1 MEQQK
6 ASISLKLFLA
16 VFLGSLIFPIYK
28 SAALEEAAA
37 PAEALVLNAGETRII
52 DNLSPD
58 STPTIRVIDNPHAL
72 IVHGS
77 DTGKLVLLG
86 AERGKWE
93 ISAKRPSGEAVSYDV
108 TVLSIRNPG
117 KPLKPAE
124 MPSADSTV
132 PISGPVASGPS
143 ADSIVS
149 PPAEAPAST
158 DNVKSASYKS
168 GSIIAAASPSATS
181 KIGPS
186 ATPQS
191 GNSESRIKPLST
203 QMSQRLFRTDPSIAS
218 SGESYSSDAVATN
231 GSSGE
236 SHFLPP
242 DGLSMMSGTTRII
255 DFADRLHR
263 VSIGNTDVADVQVFT
278 PYQINLT
285 AHQPGF
291 TTLTVV
297 TKQGHY
303 EERQIR
309 VDPGGKQQVML
320 SCVVAQLDRGKI
332 ENQGINLA
340 VALQNA
346 GLSFVSLPGLVGTPY
361 SPTIPIT
368 AQTPF
373 GPVSTSQSAV
383 MAPGGS
389 LTPLL
394 LSQNLTYGLATN
406 NGQWNTQTFF
416 QMLENHNLAKILAQP
431 NLLANTGEKA
441 TFLAGGEIPIVVAQA
456 LNTSIVFKEFG
467 TKVTF
472 LPTVVSLNDI
482 ELLVEPEVS
491 QPDYLHA
498 VQLFGF
504 NVPAFVT
511 RRAKTLVRLRDG
523 QTLII
528 AGLNLTERH
537 EIVQKVP
544 YLGDLP
550 FAGAL
555 FRNTNYQNTATDLVM
570 TVTPQIVNPLP
581 TGAVAY
587 SPVSSHG
594 PMTSDEIR
602 TKRLDESD
610 AGRPRF

>member
-1 MEQQK
+1 
-6 ASISLKLFLA
+6 
-16 VFLGSLIFPIYK
+16 
-28 SAALEEAAA
+28 
-37 PAEALVLNAGETRII
+37 
-52 DNLSPD
+52 
-58 STPTIRVIDNPHAL
+58 
-72 IVHGS
+72 
-77 DTGKLVLLG
+77 
-86 AERGKWE
+86 
-93 ISAKRPSGEAVSYDV
+93 
-108 TVLSIRNPG
+108 
-117 KPLKPAE
+117 
-124 MPSADSTV
+124 
-132 PISGPVASGPS
+132 
-143 ADSIVS
+143 
-149 PPAEAPAST
+149 
-158 DNVKSASYKS
+158 
-168 GSIIAAASPSATS
+168 
-181 KIGPS
+181 
-186 ATPQS
+186 
-191 GNSESRIKPLST
+191 
-203 QMSQRLFRTDPSIAS
+203 
-218 SGESYSSDAVATN
+218 
-231 GSSGE
+231 
-236 SHFLPP
+236 
-242 DGLSMMSGTTRII
+242 MMSGTTRII

-278 PYQINLT
+278 PYQINLI

-291 TTLTVV
+291 TTLAVV

-320 SCVVAQLDRGKI
+320 SCVVAQLDRGRT
-332 ENQGINLA
+332 ENQGMNLA

-346 GLSFVSLPGLVGTPY
+346 GLSLVSMPGLVATPY
-361 SPTIPIT
+361 SPTVPLT
-368 AQTPF
+368 TQTPF
-373 GPVSTSQSAV
+373 GTVSSSQSAV
-383 MAPGGS
+383 MSPGGS

-416 QMLENHNLAKILAQP
+416 QMLENHDLAKILAQP

-441 TFLAGGEIPIVVAQA
+441 TFLSGGEIPIVVAQA

-472 LPTVVSLNDI
+472 VPTVVSLNDI

-511 RRAKTLVRLRDG
+511 RRAKTLVRLKDG

-550 FAGAL
+550 FAGAM
-555 FRNTNYQNTATDLVM
+555 FRNTSYQNSASDLVM

-602 TKRLDESD
+602 TRRLGESD

>member
-1 MEQQK
+1 
-6 ASISLKLFLA
+6 
-16 VFLGSLIFPIYK
+16 
-28 SAALEEAAA
+28 
-37 PAEALVLNAGETRII
+37 
-52 DNLSPD
+52 
-58 STPTIRVIDNPHAL
+58 
-72 IVHGS
+72 
-77 DTGKLVLLG
+77 
-86 AERGKWE
+86 
-93 ISAKRPSGEAVSYDV
+93 
-108 TVLSIRNPG
+108 
-117 KPLKPAE
+117 
-124 MPSADSTV
+124 
-132 PISGPVASGPS
+132 
-143 ADSIVS
+143 
-149 PPAEAPAST
+149 
-158 DNVKSASYKS
+158 
-168 GSIIAAASPSATS
+168 
-181 KIGPS
+181 
-186 ATPQS
+186 
-191 GNSESRIKPLST
+191 
-203 QMSQRLFRTDPSIAS
+203 
-218 SGESYSSDAVATN
+218 
-231 GSSGE
+231 
-236 SHFLPP
+236 
-242 DGLSMMSGTTRII
+242 
-255 DFADRLHR
+255 
-263 VSIGNTDVADVQVFT
+263 
-278 PYQINLT
+278 
-285 AHQPGF
+285 
-291 TTLTVV
+291 
-297 TKQGHY
+297 
-303 EERQIR
+303 
-309 VDPGGKQQVML
+309 
-320 SCVVAQLDRGKI
+320 
-332 ENQGINLA
+332 
-340 VALQNA
+340 
-346 GLSFVSLPGLVGTPY
+346 
-361 SPTIPIT
+361 
-368 AQTPF
+368 
-373 GPVSTSQSAV
+373 
-383 MAPGGS
+383 
-389 LTPLL
+389 
-394 LSQNLTYGLATN
+394 LATN